1 VRKKQ
6 NRGSVEE
13 NSRRH
18 RSGDGNGNDDSRRI
32 GRAQAVPLPRT
43 VFNASVAAPDYD
55 KAYKL
60 GTAMLTKRTI
70 SVGSTMS
77 RLGFLQLIQKV
88 IDHAAM
94 GCWECSK
101 REAE

>member
-1 VRKKQ
+1 VGASKKT
-6 NRGSVEE
+6 RDDIEAATETATMIAVASGVL
-13 NSRRH
+13 RRCPFH
-18 RSGDGNGNDDSRRI
+18 G
-32 GRAQAVPLPRT
+32 T

-70 SVGSTMS
+70 SVGSRMS